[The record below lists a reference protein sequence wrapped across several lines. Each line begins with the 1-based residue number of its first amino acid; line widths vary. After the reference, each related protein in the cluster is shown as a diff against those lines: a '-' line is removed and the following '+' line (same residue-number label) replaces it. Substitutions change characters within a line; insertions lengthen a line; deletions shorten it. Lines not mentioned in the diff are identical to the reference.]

1 MFKAIGV
8 AMVLLA
14 LVGGVAVGLSPAMRA
29 AAHQQWTDRFG
40 WTEEARRIAPV
51 RFAQHAERRLAQ
63 DLDQMKQTRRELA
76 AEVGQLVRRARQQQA
91 LHDQGATLADEFR
104 AEYQEAEAN
113 GGFPITV
120 RNAAYT
126 RPQAEA
132 QVSMLLA
139 ETAGYEQSLA
149 LLEGVRQQAEA
160 QLEALAVKINQT
172 EAQLATLAT
181 KRELLRAG
189 RLTAEGER
197 LLAQVDELMTG
208 NARVIAENPVRT
220 VEELLAAT
228 PQPANPA
235 GRQAV
240 AEFLAQRPA
249 ATEHRVMRQEV
260 PVEKPEMEAEA
271 DADVEPEATISGV
284 PATFEAPTDAEPV
297 RKPRNKKRR
306 PADDSVHADARPIFQ
321 QW

>member
-1 MFKAIGV
+1 MFKTFAAV
-8 AMVLLA
+8 LMVLA
-14 LVGGVAVGLSPAMRA
+14 VVGGVAAGLSPAMRA
-29 AAHQQWTDRFG
+29 AAYQQWTERFG
-40 WTEEARRIAPV
+40 WTEDARRADPEG
-51 RFAQHAERRLAQ
+51 FARHAERRLAQ
-63 DLDQMKQTRRELA
+63 DLDQMQQTRRELA

-104 AEYQEAEAN
+104 VRYQEAEAN

-126 RPQAEA
+126 RPQAES

-149 LLEGVRQQAEA
+149 LIDGVRQQAEA

-189 RLTAEGER
+189 RLTAEGEA

-220 VEELLAAT
+220 VEELLAST
-228 PQPANPA
+228 SQPANPA

-240 AEFLAQRPA
+240 AEFLARRPG
-249 ATEHRVMRQEV
+249 ATEHQVMRQEV
-260 PVEKPEMEAEA
+260 PARKPEVEAEA
-271 DADVEPEATISGV
+271 DADVEPTADISGV
-284 PATFEAPTDAEPV
+284 PVTFEAPADAEPV
-297 RKPRNKKRR
+297 QAPRNKKRR
-306 PADDSVHADARPIFQ
+306 PADDSAQADARPVFQ

>member
-1 MFKAIGV
+1 MFKSIA
-8 AMVLLA
+8 AVLVVLA
-14 LVGGVAVGLSPAMRA
+14 VVGGVAVGLSPAMRA
-29 AAHQQWTDRFG
+29 AAYQQWANRFG
-40 WTEEARRIAPV
+40 WNEEARRADPV
-51 RFAQHAERRLAQ
+51 GFAQHAEHRLAQ
-63 DLDQMKQTRRELA
+63 DLEEMQRTRRELA
-76 AEVGQLVRRARQQQA
+76 AEVGQLVRKTRQQQA
-91 LHDQGATLADEFR
+91 MHDQGATLADEFR
-104 AEYQEAEAN
+104 AQYQEAEAN

-126 RPQAEA
+126 RQQAEA

-139 ETAGYEQSLA
+139 ETAGYEQSLG
-149 LLEGVRQQAEA
+149 LIDGVRQQAEA

-181 KRELLRAG
+181 KRGLLRAG
-189 RLTAEGER
+189 QLTAEGEQ

-228 PQPANPA
+228 PQSANPA

-240 AEFLAQRPA
+240 TEFLTQRPS

-260 PVEKPEMEAEA
+260 PVEKPEVEAATFEVPTTDEPVQAPRNKNKKPRPATDSAEA
-271 DADVEPEATISGV
+271 DAR
-284 PATFEAPTDAEPV
+284 PV
-297 RKPRNKKRR
+297 
-306 PADDSVHADARPIFQ
+306 FQ